1 MGFTNFLETTL
12 LDEVFGATNYIPPAT
27 LFVGLSTSTVTEA
40 GVVTEPIGNGYT
52 RVSVTNNSTN
62 WPAATAADPS
72 TKSNGT
78 AITFPTATGSWG
90 TVVDF
95 FIADA
100 LTLGNILAYGTL
112 TSSQAINTNDTASF
126 AIGDLDITL
135 E

>member
-27 LFVGLSTSTVTEA
+27 LFVGLSTTPVTEA
-40 GVVTEPIGNGYT
+40 GVVTEPSGNGYT
-52 RVSVTNNSTN
+52 RVSVLNNTTN
-62 WPAATAADPS
+62 WPAATSGDPS

-78 AITFPTATGSWG
+78 AITFPQATGSWG